1 MTADSIPAT
10 REPFG
15 YAKLIGI
22 KASDRLELS
31 DMILAGFPFNS
42 FVLLA
47 RSMGVTN
54 KELAQLVQISTRTLN
69 RRQKEGKLKADE
81 SDRLLRFARI
91 FTYAI
96 DLFEG
101 DQEAAQHW
109 LSSEN
114 QALKGDSPLEVSK
127 TEEGAREVES
137 LIVGSGTWG
146 VHLNL
151 RKNKSPS

>member
-1 MTADSIPAT
+1 MTTASVL
-10 REPFG
+10 EPFG
-15 YAKLIGI
+15 YAKMLGI

-31 DMILAGFPFNS
+31 DKVQAGFPFNS
-42 FVLLA
+42 FVILT
-47 RSMGVTN
+47 RSMEITN
-54 KELAQLVQISTRTLN
+54 KELAELVQISTRTLN

-101 DQEAAQHW
+101 DKEAAQNW

-114 QALKGDSPLEVSK
+114 RALKGDSPLVASK
-127 TEEGAREVES
+127 TEEGAREVEN
-137 LIVGSGTWG
+137 LIVRLEHG
-146 VHLNL
+146 VFT
-151 RKNKSPS
+151 

>member
-1 MTADSIPAT
+1 MAVPDWRSEMTTASIHVA

-31 DMILAGFPFNS
+31 DKIQAGFPFSS
-42 FVLLA
+42 FVVLTK
-47 RSMGVTN
+47 SMEVTN
-54 KELAQLVQISTRTLN
+54 RELAELVQISTRTLN

-101 DQEAAQHW
+101 DKETAQSW
-109 LSSEN
+109 LSSESK
-114 QALKGDSPLEVSK
+114 ALKGDSPLEASK
-127 TEEGAREVES
+127 TEEGAREVEN
-137 LIVGSGTWG
+137 LIVRLEHG
-146 VHLNL
+146 VFV
-151 RKNKSPS
+151 

>member
-1 MTADSIPAT
+1 MAAAPIPAA
-10 REPFG
+10 REPLG

-31 DMILAGFPFNS
+31 DKVQAGFPFNS

-47 RSMGVTN
+47 RSMVVTK
-54 KELAQLVQISTRTLN
+54 KELAELVQISTRTLN

-81 SDRLLRFARI
+81 SDRLLRYARI

-101 DQEAAQHW
+101 DQEAAQNW

-114 QALKGDSPLEVSK
+114 RALKGDLPLEVSK
-127 TEEGAREVES
+127 TEEGAREVEN
-137 LIVGSGTWG
+137 LIVRLEHG
-146 VHLNL
+146 VFA
-151 RKNKSPS
+151 

>member
-1 MTADSIPAT
+1 MTTDSIPAA

-31 DMILAGFPFNS
+31 YKIQAGFPFNS

-47 RSMGVTN
+47 RYMGVTN
-54 KELAQLVQISTRTLN
+54 KELAELVQISTRTLN
-69 RRQKEGKLKADE
+69 RRQKESKLKADE

-91 FTYAI
+91 FTHAI

-101 DQEAAQHW
+101 DKEAAQKW
-109 LSSEN
+109 LSSGN
-114 QALKGDSPLEVSK
+114 QALKGDSPLEASK

-137 LIVGSGTWG
+137 LIVRLEHG
-146 VHLNL
+146 VFA
-151 RKNKSPS
+151 

>member
-1 MTADSIPAT
+1 MTTDSIPAD

-31 DMILAGFPFNS
+31 KKIQAGFPFNS
-42 FVLLA
+42 FVILT
-47 RSMGVTN
+47 RTMGVTN
-54 KELAQLVQISTRTLN
+54 KELAELVQISTRTLN
-69 RRQKEGKLKADE
+69 RRQKEGKLKAVE

-91 FTYAI
+91 ITYAI

-101 DQEAAQHW
+101 DQEAAQNW
-109 LSSEN
+109 LSSKK
-114 QALKGDSPLEVSK
+114 QALKGDSPLKASR

-137 LIVGSGTWG
+137 LIVRIGHG
-146 VHLNL
+146 VFA
-151 RKNKSPS
+151 

>member
-1 MTADSIPAT
+1 MTTAPVL
-10 REPFG
+10 EPFG

-31 DMILAGFPFNS
+31 NKVQDGFPFRS
-42 FVLLA
+42 FVILTQ
-47 RSMGVTN
+47 SMEVTN
-54 KELAQLVQISTRTLN
+54 KELAELVQISTRTLN

-101 DQEAAQHW
+101 DKETAQNW

-114 QALKGDSPLEVSK
+114 KALKGDSPLEASK
-127 TEEGAREVES
+127 TEEGAREVEN
-137 LIVGSGTWG
+137 LILRLDRG
-146 VHLNL
+146 VFT
-151 RKNKSPS
+151 